1 MIKLF
6 FKGIKNLI
14 LAVIMLAMIIG
25 VLVLINW
32 IVEVTADFISVYFLT
47 FVLIP
52 VGLIMLAFFME

>member
-6 FKGIKNLI
+6 FTLIKNLI
-14 LAVIMLAMIIG
+14 LAIIMGSMIIG

-47 FVLIP
+47 FVFIP

>member
-1 MIKLF
+1 MLKLF

-32 IVEVTADFISVYFLT
+32 IVEVAADFISVYFLT
-47 FVLIP
+47 FVFIP